1 MLADEAAVDSAG
13 AGVEDLDE
21 DELRETTVI
30 ASRTIP
36 TITAIITR
44 LDDFS
49 FDFFR
54 VAAEVFGNEAALDL
68 GSEFTFATAPR
79 VEVPGTGGIMIEA
92 DEDLLA
98 DFFALFLTAFL
109 TAFLADFLT
118 AFLALFL
125 TADFFKAFVA
135 EVFLTAFLTVFLT
148 AFLAVFFALFFTA
161 TFSSFISY
169 FYGKRIAQ

>member
-1 MLADEAAVDSAG
+1 MLADEAAGDSAG

-21 DELRETTVI
+21 DELRETTII
-30 ASRTIP
+30 ARRTIP

-109 TAFLADFLT
+109 ADFLT

-125 TADFFKAFVA
+125 TADFFTAFLA